1 MSEPTP
7 LPKET
12 PGVLEPTKHPSGQRD
27 LNLKEPEPGEF
38 IEGRAIPHHSGEWAR
53 IVGPFTWFVLS
64 LIALVMLLPFS
75 MLWLI
80 SWRRVPL
87 MLDWAKTIL
96 PSATGFGGAII
107 GYYFGTR
114 GDGKGDEGSGRGE
127 ESSSEKPF

>member
-1 MSEPTP
+1 MSEPSP
-7 LPKET
+7 PHKET
-12 PGVLEPTKHPSGQRD
+12 PEVSVRGPLD
-27 LNLKEPEPGEF
+27 LRTSRAEVEVIHSARIDARRPGPGERV
-38 IEGRAIPHHSGEWAR
+38 EDRNLPHHSSQWAR

-80 SWRRVPL
+80 SFKRVPL

-107 GYYFGTR
+107 GY
-114 GDGKGDEGSGRGE
+114 
-127 ESSSEKPF
+127 